1 MKSLIPKDKT
11 GYAMNHIGDWEVWD
25 CGKFCGVFDTR
36 EDAKAKHK
44 EVIRKKRDQLLSA
57 NTTDRARR

>member
-1 MKSLIPKDKT
+1 
-11 GYAMNHIGDWEVWD
+11 MNHIGDWEVWD